1 MSEEK
6 SYDKLV
12 EENNELKEHNELR
25 YERIVELT
33 KEVDY
38 LQSKIDDVARVWS
51 ELTKENKELKN
62 TIKNISIIS
71 NNQRSTLAKS
81 LWDSCEKNENLE
93 KENKELR
100 NDD

>member
-100 NDD
+100 NDE